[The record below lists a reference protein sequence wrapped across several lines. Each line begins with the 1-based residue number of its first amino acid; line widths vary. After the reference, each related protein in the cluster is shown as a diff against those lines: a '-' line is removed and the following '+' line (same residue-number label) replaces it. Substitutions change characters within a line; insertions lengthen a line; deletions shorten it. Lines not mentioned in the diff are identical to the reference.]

1 MRNLW
6 ARWGSARWPS
16 FSTRGHPLGSR
27 HALIFHPRDSTV
39 AWTKKLLG
47 DNAANDAG
55 LLFVKLKNGGG
66 PVMFEERGQYGT
78 PPGIR
83 RCIFFPFFLLFRFCF
98 YFYFFLSVP
107 SSSFFVWQL
116 YSFTVRLLSG
126 KLDFYLNCSRKQILM
141 SLILFKRKWL

>member
-1 MRNLW
+1 MTQFFH
-6 ARWGSARWPS
+6 ARPSARIAARINFPS
-16 FSTRGHPLGSR
+16 PRFDRGL
-27 HALIFHPRDSTV
+27 D
-39 AWTKKLLG
+39 KKLPG

-141 SLILFKRKWL
+141 SLILFKRK